1 MNNDELSEDLLTD
14 IKGGLDYDTS
24 LAMGR
29 SSKFREV
36 REMADAESIKLDSE
50 KKVDPDELTEEEL
63 DKMAYN
69 YYHGDE
75 EAYKRR

>member
-1 MNNDELSEDLLTD
+1 
-14 IKGGLDYDTS
+14 
-24 LAMGR
+24 
-29 SSKFREV
+29 
-36 REMADAESIKLDSE
+36 MADAESIKLDSE